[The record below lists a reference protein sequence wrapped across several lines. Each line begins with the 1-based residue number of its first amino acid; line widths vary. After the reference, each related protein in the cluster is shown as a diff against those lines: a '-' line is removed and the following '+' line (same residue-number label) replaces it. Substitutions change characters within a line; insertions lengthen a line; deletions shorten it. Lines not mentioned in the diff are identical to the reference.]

1 MLSAIL
7 EREGAT
13 PTEELLKLYWNRA
26 DVKREVKA
34 LRRERFELLDKLKE
48 QEGAILRAQEQL
60 EGLERLLTNPLAAA
74 NAMVYFQLR
83 HLWRVGAQR
92 LEQFGRELQAQREKR
107 ERAQLQEA
115 EIAKRQRRLDAIK
128 EKTAA
133 LAEKRR
139 ATSDEQARL
148 TQKLESMNVLV
159 RLFRASALKRQ
170 IAGLASG
177 MQMLE
182 EKLEE
187 LRALTEKIQ
196 GEPLPEPEGL
206 SLDSRRLINTAVIA
220 LAQHLVVHFCEHD
233 LASLAKTSTERAVA
247 DMKFGDRRDCDRMVE
262 RIREKIEELKQQK
275 TFADQVKRRTDLL
288 LAEVKYRNESD
299 SVPAIESLQMIN
311 RTPAAQASELDMARR
326 TSDAPLRINVVA
338 DGYWDL
344 LSVMR

>member
-1 MLSAIL
+1 MLTALL
-7 EREGAT
+7 ERQAGG

-92 LEQFGRELQAQREKR
+92 LEQFGRELQTQREKR
-107 ERAQLQEA
+107 ERAQLQDMEM
-115 EIAKRQRRLDAIK
+115 AKRQRRLEAVK
-128 EKTAA
+128 EKAA
-133 LAEKRR
+133 GLADKRR
-139 ATSDEQARL
+139 GAADEQARL
-148 TQKLESMNVLV
+148 EQRLSSMNSIL
-159 RLFRASALKRQ
+159 RLFRAGALRRQ
-170 IAGLASG
+170 IAGIQSG
-177 MQMLE
+177 QQMLD
-182 EKLEE
+182 EKLDE
-187 LRALTEKIQ
+187 LRALAEKIQ

-206 SLDSRRLINTAVIA
+206 SLDSRRLVNTAVIG
-220 LAQHLVVHFCEHD
+220 LAQHLVVHFSEHD

-247 DMKFGDRRDCDRMVE
+247 DMKFGDRGDCDRMVE

-288 LAEVKYRNESD
+288 LAEVKYRNDSD
-299 SVPAIESLQMIN
+299 SVPGAESLQMIS
-311 RTPAAQASELDMARR
+311 RMPGAQTNELEMARR
-326 TSDAPLRINVVA
+326 TSDAPLRVNVVA
-338 DGYWDL
+338 DDYWGL
-344 LSVMR
+344 LAVMR

>member
-7 EREGAT
+7 ERQASA

-26 DVKREVKA
+26 DVKRELKA

-92 LEQFGRELQAQREKR
+92 LEQFSRELQMQREKR
-107 ERAQLQEA
+107 ERAQLHDA
-115 EIAKRQRRLDAIK
+115 ETAKRQRRLDAVK
-128 EKTAA
+128 EKMAG
-133 LAEKRR
+133 LADKRR
-139 ATSDEQARL
+139 TTGDEQARL
-148 TQKLESMNVLV
+148 EQQLASMNALV
-159 RLFRASALKRQ
+159 RLFRAGALKRQ

-177 MQMLE
+177 RQMLE

-187 LRALTEKIQ
+187 LRGLIEKIQ

-220 LAQHLVVHFCEHD
+220 LAQHLVVHFSEHE

-262 RIREKIEELKQQK
+262 RVREKIEELKQQK

-288 LAEVKYRNESD
+288 LTEVKYRNETD
-299 SVPAIESLQMIN
+299 SVPSVECLQTIN
-311 RTPAAQASELDMARR
+311 RVPGAQTSELDMARR

-338 DGYWDL
+338 DDYWDL
-344 LSVMR
+344 LAVMR